1 MSTVVGLVSFEDVS
15 VDFTWEEWQDL
26 DDAQRKLYRDVMLE
40 TYSSLLSLNQCDAK
54 PELILKLEQGA
65 GPWKEEDAPN
75 QRLPAMENVKSLN
88 KTSWDNQKRHLN
100 HLVITDNS
108 SAEKR
113 IKFGKRFNMSSN
125 HVLHLAIKNRNSSKM
140 RSEMLDIW
148 ENVYL
153 PGEPSDM
160 QPIQELDHLTAA
172 KMSCRPPEPLRL
184 DHSVESGQRHFL
196 YSQHD
201 GAFNGNTVWTPKV
214 FPLGDN
220 PSKLKEYGKAFG
232 KLGPSA
238 QEGPH
243 IREDTFD
250 CNLCKKSFS
259 DKCNHTQHFKTCIK
273 NKYDKCTDC
282 EPTFNTKPGLIN
294 LQSTLNSWEKPC
306 GCKDDE
312 KCVCQVPKQRVN
324 QSVFSSK
331 ESNCVKKL
339 CPKLNFSVHQRP
351 HTGKKPHE
359 CNTSAKISNQPR
371 RRHRCGRTYQC
382 KVCGKAFRHTQ
393 NLYLHYR
400 THTGEKPYECKECK
414 KLFSVK
420 SNLSVHQKTHTGEKP
435 YECNICGNAFKRR
448 CDLTIHQ
455 RVHTGEKP
463 YECKE
468 CRKTFSIKSGLIVHQ
483 RIHTGEK
490 PYECNV
496 CGKRFNQKS
505 NLSTHE
511 KIHTGEKPFECKE
524 CRKSFS
530 VKSYLTIHQKTHL
543 SEKPHA

>member
-1 MSTVVGLVSFEDVS
+1 MNTVVGLVTFEDVC
-15 VDFTWEEWQDL
+15 VDFTWDEWQDL

-40 TYSSLLSLNQCDAK
+40 TYSSLESLNQCDAK

-65 GPWKEEDAPN
+65 EPWKEEDVPN
-75 QRLPAMENVKSLN
+75 QSLPAVENVKSLN
-88 KTSWDNQKRHLN
+88 NTSWDNQKRYLN
-100 HLVITDNS
+100 HLVITGNS
-108 SAEKR
+108 STEER
-113 IKFGKRFNMSSN
+113 VKFGKIFNMSSN
-125 HVLHLAIKNRNSSKM
+125 HVLRLANKNSNSSKM
-140 RSEMLDIW
+140 RSEVLDIW
-148 ENVYL
+148 ESVYL
-153 PGEPSDM
+153 PGEHSEM
-160 QPIQELDHLTAA
+160 QPVEELDHTTTR
-172 KMSCRPPEPLRL
+172 MSCGPPEPFSL
-184 DHSVESGQRHFL
+184 DHSVESGQQHFQC
-196 YSQHD
+196 SHHE
-201 GAFNGNTVWTPKV
+201 AFNVNTVWTHKV

-220 PSKLKEYGKAFG
+220 LSKLKEC
-232 KLGPSA
+232 KLTLSA
-238 QEGPH
+238 QGTH
-243 IREDTFD
+243 IREETFD
-250 CNLCKKSFS
+250 CSFCKKSFS
-259 DKCNHTQHFKTCIK
+259 DKCNHTQHVKTRIK
-273 NKYDKCTDC
+273 SKCDKHSDC
-282 EPTFNTKPGLIN
+282 EPTCNTKPGLIN
-294 LQSTLNSWEKPC
+294 LQSTLHAWEKPC
-306 GCKDDE
+306 VCNNNE
-312 KCVCQVPKQRVN
+312 KCVCRTPKQRVT

-331 ESNCVKKL
+331 ESHCAKKI
-339 CPKLNFSVHQRP
+339 SVHQRP
-351 HTGKKPHE
+351 HAGRKPHE
-359 CNTSAKISNQPR
+359 CNTSAKINKQPR

-382 KVCGKAFRHTQ
+382 KVCGKAFKHTQ

-448 CDLTIHQ
+448 CDLTVHQ

-543 SEKPHA
+543 GEKAHA

>member
-1 MSTVVGLVSFEDVS
+1 
-15 VDFTWEEWQDL
+15 
-26 DDAQRKLYRDVMLE
+26 MLE

-54 PELILKLEQGA
+54 PELILKLEQGT
-65 GPWKEEDAPN
+65 GPWKEEVVPD

-88 KTSWDNQKRHLN
+88 NTSWDNQKRHLN
-100 HLVITDNS
+100 HVVITGNS
-108 SAEKR
+108 STEER
-113 IKFGKRFNMSSN
+113 VKFGKIINMSSN
-125 HVLHLAIKNRNSSKM
+125 HVLHLAIKNRNSSEM
-140 RSEMLDIW
+140 RSEVLDIW
-148 ENVYL
+148 ESVYL
-153 PGEPSDM
+153 PGEHSQM
-160 QPIQELDHLTAA
+160 QPIEELDHLTATR
-172 KMSCRPPEPLRL
+172 MSCGPPEPLSL
-184 DHSVESGQRHFL
+184 DHGVESGQQHFQ
-196 YSQHD
+196 YSHCD
-201 GAFNGNTVWTPKV
+201 EAFSVNTIWTHKV
-214 FPLGDN
+214 FPLEDN
-220 PSKLKEYGKAFG
+220 SSKLKEC
-232 KLGPSA
+232 KLALSA
-238 QEGPH
+238 HEGTH
-243 IREDTFD
+243 IREETFD
-250 CNLCKKSFS
+250 GNLCEKSFS
-259 DKCNHTQHFKTCIK
+259 DKCNHTQHLKTCMRHQC
-273 NKYDKCTDC
+273 DKCTDC
-282 EPTFNTKPGLIN
+282 EPAFNTKPGLIN
-294 LQSTLNSWEKPC
+294 LQSTLRAWEKPC
-306 GCKDDE
+306 VCNDSE
-312 KCVCQVPKQRVN
+312 KCVCQMPKQSVN

-331 ESNCVKKL
+331 ENVKII
-339 CPKLNFSVHQRP
+339 SVHQRP
-351 HTGKKPHE
+351 HTGRKPHE
-359 CNTSAKISNQPR
+359 CNTSAKINKQPR
-371 RRHRCGRTYQC
+371 RRHRSGKTYQC
-382 KVCGKAFRHTQ
+382 KVCGKAFKHTQ

-490 PYECNV
+490 PYECSV

-543 SEKPHA
+543 SEKAHA

>member
-1 MSTVVGLVSFEDVS
+1 MNTVVGLVSFEDVS

-65 GPWKEEDAPN
+65 GPWKEDAPN
-75 QRLPAMENVKSLN
+75 QSLPAMKSEKSLN
-88 KTSWDNQKRHLN
+88 ETHWDNQMRHLN
-100 HLVITDNS
+100 HLLIPGIS
-108 SAEKR
+108 SAEER
-113 IKFGKRFNMSSN
+113 ARFGETFTMSSN
-125 HVLHLAIKNRNSSKM
+125 HVLCPAIKKRNSSEM
-140 RSEMLDIW
+140 RSEVPDRWGDLH
-148 ENVYL
+148 
-153 PGEPSDM
+153 GEPSEM
-160 QPIQELDHLTAA
+160 PPLEELHHLATTRL
-172 KMSCRPPEPLRL
+172 SCRVPEPLSL
-184 DHSVESGQRHFL
+184 DDGVESGQRHR
-196 YSQHD
+196 QCRPHAE
-201 GAFNGNTVWTPKV
+201 AFSGNAGWTHKG

-220 PSKLKEYGKAFG
+220 PSKLKEHRKAFD
-232 KLGPSA
+232 KLAPSA
-238 QEGPH
+238 QEGTH
-243 IREDTFD
+243 IRKETLG
-250 CNLCKKSFS
+250 CSLCKKSFP
-259 DKCNHTQHFKTCIK
+259 DKCNHTQHFRTCIK
-273 NKYDKCTDC
+273 NKCGKCTDC
-282 EPTFNTKPGLIN
+282 EPTFSTKPGHTI
-294 LQSTLNSWEKPC
+294 LQNTRHAWEKPC
-306 GCKDDE
+306 GCNGDE
-312 KCVCQVPKQRVN
+312 KCVCHMPKQRVN

-331 ESNCVKKL
+331 ESHCVKKL
-339 CPKLNFSVHQRP
+339 CPNSNFSVHQRP
-351 HTGKKPHE
+351 HTGRKPRE
-359 CNTSAKISNQPR
+359 CNTSAKINNQPR

-543 SEKPHA
+543 GEKPRA